1 MLFVWPLVHG
11 FFVSMGM
18 LNFAFAFPLSL
29 ILLTVLDRQREQTTV
44 ARGLG
49 DAALAGALWY
59 AHPFP
64 LAVVGGLVALHAL
77 GGVCSSAEWADTRV
91 IGPFVCH
98 ADFPLAEMGGLFTDL
113 AQLQND
119 LMRVLEIP
127 PARERIEVYLFHDQP
142 SYREYVGR
150 YLPQVPYRRALYV
163 KLHGPGMVFA
173 YRSREFDVDLRHEC
187 THALLHAVLP
197 IVPLWLDEGL
207 AEYFEVPPAQRAYD
221 NPHLSAVRWAVR
233 FGMPP
238 KLESLEKKSELSD
251 MGKAEYRGAWAWVHF
266 MIHGFKSRIK
276 LSQITKNAASLPPF
290 TDILKLISAI
300 GLKRIIV
307 KNHNVY
313 NFQIKF

>member
-1 MLFVWPLVHG
+1 MHFSACLARRG
-11 FFVSMGM
+11 F
-18 LNFAFAFPLSL
+18 
-29 ILLTVLDRQREQTTV
+29 LL
-44 ARGLG
+44 
-49 DAALAGALWY
+49 
-59 AHPFP
+59 
-64 LAVVGGLVALHAL
+64 GLVLVSLHAL
-77 GGVCSSAEWADTRV
+77 GGLSRGAEWADTRV

-98 ADFPLAEMGGLFTDL
+98 ADFSLAEMERLFADL

-127 PARERIEVYLFHDQP
+127 AARERIEVYLFRDQ
-142 SYREYVGR
+142 STYREYVGR

-221 NPHLSAVRWAVR
+221 NPHLSGVRWAVR
-233 FGMPP
+233 FGMSP
-238 KLESLEKKSELSD
+238 KLESLEKKSDLSD

-266 MIHGFKSRIK
+266 MIHGSPDSHDELVRYLRDSLEGVPPGQLRLRLEQRLPNLAPQFASHFKNWTR
-276 LSQITKNAASLPPF
+276 
-290 TDILKLISAI
+290 
-300 GLKRIIV
+300 
-307 KNHNVY
+307 
-313 NFQIKF
+313 